1 MVSPEQPRAAA
12 APRATRAHAPI
23 LLIDDQRFVGL
34 ALARLLDGEPGF
46 ELHCCERGVEAEA
59 AADRVKP
66 ALILQDLV
74 MPDVDGLALVR
85 AFRVRTST
93 ARTPVIV
100 LSGNDDEGTRARALA
115 AGANDYLVKLPT
127 KDVLLACLDR
137 HLSVREPAPATV
149 QPEAHDAGD
158 GEPLDSEF
166 LAAYRDEG
174 AVDPD
179 ETLRELLEVFFRDAE
194 RLMDDLRRA
203 AAAGF
208 GAAVPRLAHALKGCA
223 LAAGARALAAVC
235 AQIETGTL
243 AAGEGV
249 MRLEAELAR
258 VKDAVASRPP
268 GGRAIKHCSS
278 EAERGSPVRGG
289 ASLA

>member
-1 MVSPEQPRAAA
+1 MASPQQRGAAA
-12 APRATRAHAPI
+12 APRAHAPI

-46 ELHCCERGVEAEA
+46 ELHCCERGSDAEA

-74 MPDVDGLALVR
+74 MPDVDGLVLVR
-85 AFRVRTST
+85 AFRARTST

-115 AGANDYLVKLPT
+115 AGASDYLVKLPT

-137 HLSVREPAPATV
+137 HLSAREPAAAPAPAGASDT
-149 QPEAHDAGD
+149 GD
-158 GEPLDSEF
+158 GEPLDTEF
-166 LAAYRDEG
+166 LAAYREEG
-174 AVDPD
+174 AADPD
-179 ETLRELLEVFFRDAE
+179 ATLRELLDVFLRDAE
-194 RLMDDLRRA
+194 RLLGDLRRA

-208 GAAVPRLAHALKGCA
+208 GAAVPRIAHALKGCA

-235 AQIETGTL
+235 AQIETGTVD
-243 AAGEGV
+243 AGDGV
-249 MRLEAELAR
+249 ARLEAELAR
-258 VKDAVASRPP
+258 VKNAVASRPP

-278 EAERGSPVRGG
+278 EAEPEGSPVRGG